1 MVSIWHN
8 TVVMAYHYTA
18 PMAVIV
24 GSVMYITTLYFPLSL
39 LIFLVMRLHITF
51 KNTAFVLSQS
61 TYSLFGVIFV
71 LLFLIPLSIP
81 IMFILSHDLDDDNYE
96 LDADAYPV
104 WFLAGF
110 SVAYFSYWIVYTIGA
125 ALAVYHFVHNLRL
138 LAKTQH
144 EHDSPTSGSHSSP
157 KEVKLNKNQQRASD
171 LAARYLLLFAVA
183 IGSDF
188 LNLTLSYSFSM
199 MTICIWYLSI
209 ILIYLSLFQFP
220 RGNRHPVWY
229 CLLFVYTFNIQVWP
243 RFACYSLSGISCP
256 TSFVSIYR
264 YYPVM
269 ISYINCSSWIINFE
283 HEQLNTV
290 YTVHFVVHCGWI
302 LIQFGFAEEHYNGY
316 CGCLDRP
323 AVTLVRSSTQRYISR
338 SMSRTAAD
346 MSDIPSASPSIDQN
360 PSNTGTSQVTMSIMQ
375 SDDDVTETADLWST
389 FMKAIYI
396 CIIWVIGGLAGWF
409 EWIWRTFESD
419 D

>member
-1 MVSIWHN
+1 MLILQFILGFAAFWNLRKAQKLAPRFKILFLLTFVLAILASMVSIWHN

-199 MTICIWYLSI
+199 MTICI
-209 ILIYLSLFQFP
+209 
-220 RGNRHPVWY
+220 
-229 CLLFVYTFNIQVWP
+229 
-243 RFACYSLSGISCP
+243 
-256 TSFVSIYR
+256 
-264 YYPVM
+264 
-269 ISYINCSSWIINFE
+269 
-283 HEQLNTV
+283 
-290 YTVHFVVHCGWI
+290 
-302 LIQFGFAEEHYNGY
+302 
-316 CGCLDRP
+316 
-323 AVTLVRSSTQRYISR
+323 
-338 SMSRTAAD
+338 
-346 MSDIPSASPSIDQN
+346 
-360 PSNTGTSQVTMSIMQ
+360 
-375 SDDDVTETADLWST
+375 
-389 FMKAIYI
+389 
-396 CIIWVIGGLAGWF
+396 
-409 EWIWRTFESD
+409 
-419 D
+419 